1 MGSIPERFLVLSMS
15 NVKRYSST
23 QKEGRFQNVSIEDIT
38 VRVLELTSARRFVY
52 SVSLLYAV
60 TLVEI
65 ILTSGIVKPYR
76 IQFVR
81 EIHGIIDHR
90 WHSVCQCLTV
100 FLCFIR
106 VLYVLK
112 FSIAIHSPDEV
123 FFSQS
128 NEFLLLHKH
137 IYDKRLAISKRHI
150 FVTFTQ
156 LTALSGRFR

>member
-52 SVSLLYAV
+52 SVTLLYDV

-76 IQFVR
+76 IQFAR
-81 EIHGIIDHR
+81 EIHGRIDHR
-90 WHSVCQCLTV
+90 WHSVCQRFYALFEFYT
-100 FLCFIR
+100 FLR
-106 VLYVLK
+106 LL
-112 FSIAIHSPDEV
+112 IAIHSPGEV

-128 NEFLLLHKH
+128 NEFIQLHKH
-137 IYDKRLAISKRHI
+137 IYDKRLAISKRNI
-150 FVTFTQ
+150 VVTFTQ
-156 LTALSGRFR
+156 PTALSGRFR

>member
-52 SVSLLYAV
+52 TVTLLYDV

-76 IQFVR
+76 IQFVG

-90 WHSVCQCLTV
+90 CTVFVSVCQRFYALFEFYT
-100 FLCFIR
+100 FLR
-106 VLYVLK
+106 LL
-112 FSIAIHSPDEV
+112 IAIHSPGEV

-137 IYDKRLAISKRHI
+137 IYDKRLAISKRNI

-156 LTALSGRFR
+156 PTALSGRFR

>member
-1 MGSIPERFLVLSMS
+1 ML
-15 NVKRYSST
+15 NVTHQLRKKVGFKMPRS
-23 QKEGRFQNVSIEDIT
+23 KIT
-38 VRVLELTSARRFVY
+38 VRVLKFTNARRFVY

-65 ILTSGIVKPYR
+65 ILTSGIVKPYT

-81 EIHGIIDHR
+81 EIHGMIHHR
-90 WHSVCQCLTV
+90 WHSVCQCFYALFEFYT
-100 FLCFIR
+100 FLR
-106 VLYVLK
+106 LL
-112 FSIAIHSPDEV
+112 IAIHSPGEV

-137 IYDKRLAISKRHI
+137 IYDKILAISKRNI

-156 LTALSGRFR
+156 LIALSGRFR

>member
-1 MGSIPERFLVLSMS
+1 MGSIPERFLVLMS

-23 QKEGRFQNVSIEDIT
+23 QKEGRFQNASNEDVT

-52 SVSLLYAV
+52 SASLLYAV

-81 EIHGIIDHR
+81 EIHGITDHR
-90 WHSVCQCLTV
+90 WHSVCQCFYALFEFYT
-100 FLCFIR
+100 FLS
-106 VLYVLK
+106 L
-112 FSIAIHSPDEV
+112 SIAIHSPDEV

-137 IYDKRLAISKRHI
+137 IYDKRLAISKRKRNI
-150 FVTFTQ
+150 FVTFNYSTH
-156 LTALSGRFR
+156 SSFWEI

>member
-1 MGSIPERFLVLSMS
+1 MGSIPERFLVLSTR

-52 SVSLLYAV
+52 SVTLLYDV

-76 IQFVR
+76 IQCVR

-90 WHSVCQCLTV
+90 WHSVCQCLSA

-112 FSIAIHSPDEV
+112 VVNRNS
-123 FFSQS
+123 
-128 NEFLLLHKH
+128 
-137 IYDKRLAISKRHI
+137 
-150 FVTFTQ
+150 
-156 LTALSGRFR
+156 LSR

>member
-38 VRVLELTSARRFVY
+38 VRVLELTSARRFV
-52 SVSLLYAV
+52 
-60 TLVEI
+60 EI

-76 IQFVR
+76 IQFVG

-90 WHSVCQCLTV
+90 WHSVCQCLSA

-112 FSIAIHSPDEV
+112 VVNRNS
-123 FFSQS
+123 
-128 NEFLLLHKH
+128 
-137 IYDKRLAISKRHI
+137 
-150 FVTFTQ
+150 
-156 LTALSGRFR
+156 LSR

>member
-52 SVSLLYAV
+52 SVTLLYDV

-76 IQFVR
+76 IQFVG

-90 WHSVCQCLTV
+90 WHSVCHCLSA

-112 FSIAIHSPDEV
+112 VVNRHS
-123 FFSQS
+123 
-128 NEFLLLHKH
+128 
-137 IYDKRLAISKRHI
+137 
-150 FVTFTQ
+150 
-156 LTALSGRFR
+156 LSR

>member
-1 MGSIPERFLVLSMS
+1 MGSIPERFVVLSTR

-52 SVSLLYAV
+52 SVTLLYDV

-76 IQFVR
+76 IQFAR
-81 EIHGIIDHR
+81 EIHGRIDHR
-90 WHSVCQCLTV
+90 WHSVCQRFYALFEFYT
-100 FLCFIR
+100 FLR
-106 VLYVLK
+106 LL
-112 FSIAIHSPDEV
+112 IAIHSPGEV

-137 IYDKRLAISKRHI
+137 IYDKRLAISSKRNI

-156 LTALSGRFR
+156 PTALSGRFR

>member
-1 MGSIPERFLVLSMS
+1 MGSIPERFLVLMS

-23 QKEGRFQNVSIEDIT
+23 QKEGRFQNASNEDIT

-81 EIHGIIDHR
+81 EIHGITDHR
-90 WHSVCQCLTV
+90 WHSVCQCLSV

-112 FSIAIHSPDEV
+112 FVNRHS
-123 FFSQS
+123 
-128 NEFLLLHKH
+128 
-137 IYDKRLAISKRHI
+137 
-150 FVTFTQ
+150 
-156 LTALSGRFR
+156 LSR

>member
-52 SVSLLYAV
+52 SVTLLYDV

-76 IQFVR
+76 IQCVR
-81 EIHGIIDHR
+81 EIHGRIDHR
-90 WHSVCQCLTV
+90 WHSACQRFYALFEFYT
-100 FLCFIR
+100 FLR
-106 VLYVLK
+106 LL
-112 FSIAIHSPDEV
+112 IAIHSPGVV

-137 IYDKRLAISKRHI
+137 IYDKRLAISKRNI
-150 FVTFTQ
+150 VVTFTQ
-156 LTALSGRFR
+156 PTALSGRFR